1 MYQQTSLLTQS
12 FLQLNS
18 SQKSNFNPSIYQ
30 QAIFDW
36 IKDGSGSCV
45 VNAVPGSGKTTTLVE
60 ASKLIKPSKKV
71 KFLAFNKH
79 IVKELK
85 TKLPSTVKTT
95 TIHSMG
101 FSALKLIL
109 GQTFKLHENKY
120 NRLISQYLQD
130 HKIKDADIFKKLQQ
144 LVNFTQLTLTNY
156 SDLNQLKLMTQHYN
170 IPIFKDWQF
179 YQSAVTEIL
188 EQGKDRAWLSI
199 SFNDM
204 VWLPN
209 VLNLPIETA
218 DFLFV
223 DECQDLNQAQLSLV
237 LNAYKQGTRGLFVG
251 DVNQTIMG
259 FSGSKS
265 DSIPN
270 IIQQTNSIQLPLSIC
285 YRCPTSHIELAN
297 KVYNVV
303 EPAPNAIKGEL
314 EKINQEQV
322 MDYVQAGD
330 LIICRT
336 IQPLVEL
343 YFKLIRAGIAV
354 TMKNQDIGQQLIDL
368 LSSIFGQNQNLILS
382 SSRFSQL
389 LNQWFEEKET
399 QLVNNNASSL
409 YISLLEDKIKTLIAI
424 YDGNN
429 CQDIDQCIHLINQL
443 CQVQK
448 TLAVNLTTIH
458 GAKGLEANRVFL
470 LRPDLI
476 PHKSAIQQWEKEQE
490 YNLLFVALTRSKH
503 SLFFCV

>member
-12 FLQLNS
+12 FFQLATTT
-18 SQKSNFNPSIYQ
+18 KSNFNPSIYQ
-30 QAIFDW
+30 QSIFDW
-36 IKDGSGSCV
+36 LLNSQGSCV
-45 VNAVPGSGKTTTLVE
+45 VSAVPGSGKTSTLVE
-60 ASKLIKPSKKV
+60 ASKLIKPCKSV
-71 KFLAFNKH
+71 RFLAFNKH

-85 TKLPSTVKTT
+85 TKLPSTVQTS
-95 TIHSMG
+95 TIHSLG
-101 FSALKLIL
+101 FSALKLSL
-109 GQTFKLHENKY
+109 GKTFKLHENKY
-120 NRLISQYLQD
+120 NRLISQYLQNQ
-130 HKIKDADIFKKLQQ
+130 KLNDADTFKKLQQ

-156 SDLNQLKLMTQHYN
+156 SDLNQLQLMTQHYN

-188 EQGKDRAWLSI
+188 EQGKDRAWISV

-204 VWLPN
+204 IWLPN
-209 VLNLPIETA
+209 VLDLPIESA

-237 LNAYKQGTRGLFVG
+237 MNAYKQGSRGLFVG

-259 FSGSKS
+259 FIGAKS

-314 EKINQEQV
+314 KKISKAEIV
-322 MDYVQAGD
+322 DYVKAGD

-336 IQPLVEL
+336 IEPLVKL

-368 LSSIFGQNQNLILS
+368 LSSIFGQNQNLTLS
-382 SSRFSQL
+382 SSSFCRIL
-389 LNQWFEEKET
+389 KQWFEHKEME
-399 QLVNNNASSL
+399 LVKNNASAL
-409 YISLLEDKIKTLIAI
+409 YISLLEDKIKTIIAI

-429 CQDIDQCIHLINQL
+429 CQDIDQCIKLINHL
-443 CQVQK
+443 CQVNK
-448 TLAVNLTTIH
+448 HAVNLTTIH

-476 PHKSAIQQWEKEQE
+476 PHHSAIQDWEKENE
-490 YNLLFVALTRSKH
+490 SNLLFVALTRSKH
-503 SLFFCV
+503 SLFFCL